1 MLIFMNTNGWEIILI
16 VRWFIV
22 SVIVLWIR
30 YETENMYVLML
41 AYAFEAINVGNNMDL
56 V

>member
-1 MLIFMNTNGWEIILI
+1 MNTNGWEIILI